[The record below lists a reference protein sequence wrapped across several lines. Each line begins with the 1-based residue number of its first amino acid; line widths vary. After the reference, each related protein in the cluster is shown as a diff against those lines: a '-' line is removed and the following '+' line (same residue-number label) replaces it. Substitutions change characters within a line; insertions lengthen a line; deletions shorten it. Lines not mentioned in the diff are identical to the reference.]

1 MILQVCMCTS
11 NLCNDND
18 YDIQTQGSSKFLR
31 KQIGQQQILSSTIAE
46 GEIENNYTK
55 VYTGNNES
63 TPGFLQSSKHNST
76 TTTPLLF
83 LHPLSHKQNIALP
96 SNHHPSLPLSI
107 NNTQNNISIESLY
120 VDTSVKALDTQ
131 NVMLNNHELPVT
143 PRDEAL
149 LDKIEE
155 EFDDTIFDEIA
166 FENDEEEDIEPNS
179 IVSKHRVPRQAQGEN

>member
-1 MILQVCMCTS
+1 MCTTS
-11 NLCNDND
+11 LCNDND
-18 YDIQTQGSSKFLR
+18 YNVLTERPNQFLR
-31 KQIGQQQILSSTIAE
+31 KQLGPQRLPFNSVAE

-55 VYTGNNES
+55 VYTGNNEP

-96 SNHHPSLPLSI
+96 SNHRPSLPLSI